1 MSSTVDH
8 IAILVDDLKI
18 AKKWYIDKVGG
29 IVTHEQEN
37 YIRLKLKNVNLALL
51 STSFISSKP
60 HVGILCEKLDDLPS
74 EGTIIQHRDGT
85 TGAYVKDP
93 FGNNIEF
100 IYYSEQSKNFL
111 NWGYFNE
118 KI

>member
-1 MSSTVDH
+1 MELNMSSTVDH

-29 IVTHEQEN
+29 VVTHEQEN

-60 HVGILCEKLDDLPS
+60 HVGILCENLSLCLKTRFY
-74 EGTIIQHRDGT
+74 TIY
-85 TGAYVKDP
+85 A
-93 FGNNIEF
+93 
-100 IYYSEQSKNFL
+100 L
-111 NWGYFNE
+111 
-118 KI
+118 